1 MQALW
6 TAEEIEAI
14 KNGAKHLPGRSNG
27 AIRTMRQRLKVVVG
41 VERPYTEAELQALRD
56 GARSLPG
63 RNYGAVFQKRKKM
76 GLTKTRAP
84 LWSPDEHRAVLDG
97 AMSLPGRS
105 YAAVMR
111 RRADYQ
117 VCVNG
122 RRTRPWTEAEIK
134 LLDQKLP
141 VPDRTKAEIDQ
152 ATLARIGLTAKK
164 PKGVSVRPVE
174 RRVDPYQE
182 MLENIYKLIKRHGH
196 HISRAEIAS
205 ETMLIILEEN
215 LPLEVAVSE
224 AMDRLKHFYRREKG
238 HVGFYENYHSDTDS
252 QGLSK

>member
-1 MQALW
+1 
-6 TAEEIEAI
+6 
-14 KNGAKHLPGRSNG
+14 
-27 AIRTMRQRLKVVVG
+27 
-41 VERPYTEAELQALRD
+41 
-56 GARSLPG
+56 
-63 RNYGAVFQKRKKM
+63 
-76 GLTKTRAP
+76 
-84 LWSPDEHRAVLDG
+84 VLDG

-224 AMDRLKHFYRREKG
+224 ATDRLKHFYRREKG
-238 HVGFYENYHSDTDS
+238 HVGFYENFHSDTDS